1 MSALTQQLEQLKKQQ
16 CDLEE
21 RIKKEEETKQ
31 KLKNESS
38 IERLEALV
46 QPLTDVLER
55 KDDHDPVWGKTIR
68 EQHNIQYNIDMQRF
82 NKCLAPF
89 NKYSNP
95 PQKNKQ
101 LLEEEIYTTIIS
113 ILKKQEQR
121 ITALEEKNQMLL
133 DENDSLKQQAHD
145 MHLGHYCYS
154 DKEYFPASKFS

>member
-1 MSALTQQLEQLKKQQ
+1 MTSLTQQLDQLKKQQ
-16 CDLEE
+16 TDLEE

-31 KLKNESS
+31 KLENESS

-55 KDDHDPVWGKTIR
+55 GRMWGKSEREKHTLHYKHEMQQYNDRLIR
-68 EQHNIQYNIDMQRF
+68 EFRPIHN
-82 NKCLAPF
+82 PHT
-89 NKYSNP
+89 P

-121 ITALEEKNQMLL
+121 ITALEEKNQMLS

-154 DKEYFPASKFS
+154 DKEYFPASNFS